1 MLLDSKLAFSTDQAI
16 ETTENSENFPLDTGY
31 ANPNL
36 GKGPGEI
43 GVNFIVKTSLAAA
56 TSVRLDVYH
65 GASSADT
72 LLISS
77 RLLLQAEIVAG
88 FTYFLPLPNDM
99 GRYVG
104 LTYTVDGNAGGG
116 TVDAFLGV
124 KQ

>member
-1 MLLDSKLAFSTDQAI
+1 MLLDSKLAFSTDQAL
-16 ETTENSENFPLDTGY
+16 TTTADSENFPLDMEY
-31 ANPNL
+31 VNPNL

-43 GVNFIVKTSLAAA
+43 GVNFIVKTSIAAC

-65 GASSADT
+65 GAAAATT

-77 RLLLQAEIVAG
+77 RLLPQAEIVAG
-88 FTYFLPLPNDM
+88 FEYFLPLPKDLA
-99 GRYVG
+99 RYIG
-104 LTYTVDGNAGGG
+104 LTYTIVGNAGSG